1 MSAEACESE
10 DLSDPGVL
18 HRGGRFRNSS
28 SISLRGER
36 GGQVAPPVS
45 SCLAAFTRS
54 VSTRLSRQLLGGR
67 GTRGGSCRR
76 NDVDE
81 EDVDDRGGLSGG
93 VGRVPSADGAAL
105 HAAELCERVLSAGRS
120 VRDGRGEQRVWD
132 QWRRVLRVL
141 RSDVVRF
148 E

>member
-36 GGQVAPPVS
+36 GGQVAPSEFS

-81 EDVDDRGGLSGG
+81 EDVDDGGVGSDG
-93 VGRVPSADGAAL
+93 VGRVPAAGGAAL
-105 HAAELCERVLSAGRS
+105 HAAELCERVLSAGWR
-120 VRDGRGEQRVWD
+120 VRDR
-132 QWRRVLRVL
+132 
-141 RSDVVRF
+141 
-148 E
+148 